1 MAKSSKDA
9 YGANGQTNLL
19 MFVPEALH
27 LVDDQT
33 HPLYDERIHLPLDE
47 AMVLNIMEYGVLQ
60 PIMVWKDP
68 ETGLACVVAGRQ
80 RVRHTL
86 EANKRL
92 LAEGK
97 DLLQVPGAVK
107 RGSAIRMA
115 GFRDSE
121 NEIRQ
126 PDTPL
131 GRARKMSGHLERGH
145 DENDLA
151 LMFGCSV
158 KTVQATLALLDCT
171 QAVQDAVEAE
181 QITVTQARQL
191 GDLPPEEQREKV
203 LQLKQAGE
211 GVKGHEKPR
220 RQRKVLGQETNRFS
234 AKKAK
239 RVCELLSGFE
249 MHPDEN
255 KDIRLIKVS
264 AEAFAEFERIMQ
276 EYDEGC

>member
-27 LVDDQT
+27 LVTDPA

-68 ETGLACVVAGRQ
+68 ETGLTCVVAGRQ

-92 LAEGK
+92 MAEGK
-97 DLLQVPGAVK
+97 ELLQVPGAVK

-126 PDTPL
+126 ADTPL
-131 GRARKMSGHLERGH
+131 GRARKMSGHLDRGH
-145 DENDLA
+145 DESDLA
-151 LMFGCSV
+151 LMFGCTV
-158 KTVQATLALLDCT
+158 KTVRETLALLECT
-171 QAVQDAVEAE
+171 QAVQQALESGS
-181 QITVTQARQL
+181 ITATTARQL
-191 GDLPPEEQREKV
+191 GDLPPDEQREKV
-203 LQLKQAGE
+203 QQLQQAGE
-211 GVKGHEKPR
+211 GEKGHAKARKQRQVMGSDKPR
-220 RQRKVLGQETNRFS
+220 LKTRKEITAALNDAAGDYAAALRWVLGE
-234 AKKAK
+234 
-239 RVCELLSGFE
+239 V
-249 MHPDEN
+249 DE
-255 KDIRLIKVS
+255 
-264 AEAFAEFERIMQ
+264 
-276 EYDEGC
+276 

>member
-27 LVDDQT
+27 LVEDPT

-68 ETGLACVVAGRQ
+68 ETGLTCVVAGRQ

-97 DLLQVPGAVK
+97 EPLQVPGAVK

-126 PDTPL
+126 ADTPL
-131 GRARKMSGHLERGH
+131 GRARKMSGHLDRGH

-158 KTVQATLALLDCT
+158 KTVRETLTLLECT
-171 QAVQDAVEAE
+171 QAVQQAVESGA
-181 QITVTQARQL
+181 ITATIARQL
-191 GDLPPEEQREKV
+191 ADLSPDEQREKV
-203 LQLKQAGE
+203 QQLHQAGE
-211 GVKGHEKPR
+211 GETGHTKARKQRQVMGSDTPR
-220 RQRKVLGQETNRFS
+220 MKTRKQITSALSDATGEYAAALRWVLGE
-234 AKKAK
+234 AK
-239 RVCELLSGFE
+239 
-249 MHPDEN
+249 
-255 KDIRLIKVS
+255 
-264 AEAFAEFERIMQ
+264 EASS
-276 EYDEGC
+276 

>member
-27 LVDDQT
+27 LVTDPN

-68 ETGLACVVAGRQ
+68 ETGLTCVVAGRQ

-97 DLLQVPGAVK
+97 ALLQVPGAVK

-126 PDTPL
+126 ADTPL

-151 LMFGCSV
+151 LMFGCTV
-158 KTVQATLALLDCT
+158 KTVRETLTLLECT
-171 QAVQDAVEAE
+171 QAVQQAVESGS
-181 QITVTQARQL
+181 ITATTARQL
-191 GDLPPEEQREKV
+191 ADLTPDEQREKV
-203 LQLKQAGE
+203 QQLQQAGE
-211 GVKGHEKPR
+211 GVKGHEKSR
-220 RQRKVLGQETNRFS
+220 RQRKVMGQESKSFS
-234 AKKAK
+234 AKKA
-239 RVCELLSGFE
+239 RRACEILSSADFE
-249 MHPDEN
+249 N
-255 KDIRLIKVS
+255 GLIGLDSPGYEELVK
-264 AEAFAEFERIMQ
+264 IIQ
-276 EYDEGC
+276 EYSEVSNE

>member
-27 LVDDQT
+27 LVEDPT

-68 ETGLACVVAGRQ
+68 ETGLTCVVAGRQ

-92 LAEGK
+92 LVEGK
-97 DLLQVPGAVK
+97 EPLQVPGAVK

-126 PDTPL
+126 ADTPL
-131 GRARKMSGHLERGH
+131 GRARKMSGHLDRGH

-151 LMFGCSV
+151 VMFGCSV
-158 KTVQATLALLDCT
+158 KTVRETLTLLECT
-171 QAVQDAVEAE
+171 QAVQQAVESGS
-181 QITVTQARQL
+181 ITATTARQL
-191 GDLPPEEQREKV
+191 ADLSPDEQREKV
-203 LQLKQAGE
+203 EQLQQAGE
-211 GVKGHEKPR
+211 GEKGHTKARKQRQVMGSDTPR
-220 RQRKVLGQETNRFS
+220 MKTRKQITTALKSATGDYAAALLWVLGES
-234 AKKAK
+234 
-239 RVCELLSGFE
+239 
-249 MHPDEN
+249 
-255 KDIRLIKVS
+255 
-264 AEAFAEFERIMQ
+264 
-276 EYDEGC
+276 EGAP